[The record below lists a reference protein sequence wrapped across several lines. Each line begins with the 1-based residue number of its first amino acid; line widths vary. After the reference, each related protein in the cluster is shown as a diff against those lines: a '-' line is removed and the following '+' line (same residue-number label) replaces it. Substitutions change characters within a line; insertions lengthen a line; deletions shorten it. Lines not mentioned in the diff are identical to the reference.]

1 VFSGTENANARSA
14 IEPLPAHE
22 TWPGA
27 RYRFCLIGA
36 CKDKVAL
43 KGKPGVRYVEH
54 QQIKCGAIGCTNYV
68 PEGRY
73 ATRPGVLIC
82 SAKCARA
89 LPRVSGARRQVV
101 NCRCGCGA
109 ELTRRLNPNNK
120 EGYFASSQ
128 CRDRYR
134 IQQYLTDN
142 CGVFKDVVEEYLE
155 GAAAVR
161 YRGIG
166 TVRASIVSF
175 FRYLGVRGNTCLES
189 VTPKTITDYIIWS
202 KRTRSRDVGDHISY
216 LSVFFKWAMTMGYRE
231 SASPVIGAM
240 HSAKQK
246 KRVPCP
252 YSDGEMDRTWHFL
265 NTRVVPVCVSLLRS
279 VKKQACA
286 SLRFV
291 TFACPTSTS
300 KVATAWC
307 ARRTSPTGGGRPSSQ
322 RRRSSS
328 TRSG

>member
-134 IQQYLTDN
+134 IQQYLTEN

-175 FRYLGVRGNTCLES
+175 FRYLGVRGITCLES

-265 NTRVVPVCVSLLRS
+265 NTRGSAR
-279 VKKQACA
+279 
-286 SLRFV
+286 LRFAAAV
-291 TFACPTSTS
+291 GEEAGLRIAEVCNLRLSDID
-300 KVATAWC
+300 V
-307 ARRTSPTGGGRPSSQ
+307 
-322 RRRSSS
+322 
-328 TRSG
+328 